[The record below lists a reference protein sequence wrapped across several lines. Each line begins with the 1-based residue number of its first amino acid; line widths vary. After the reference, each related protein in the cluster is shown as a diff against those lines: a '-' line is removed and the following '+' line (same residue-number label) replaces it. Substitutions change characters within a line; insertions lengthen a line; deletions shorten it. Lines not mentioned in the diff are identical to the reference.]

1 MKKLFAFLII
11 SGILV
16 LSFPGKSLSQT
27 ATGDSVYSFVTKMP
41 EYPGGQKG
49 MLTYFV
55 LNMRYPL
62 AAYTNGISG
71 TAYVNFIVETDGSV
85 SDVLV
90 LKPIGYGCDEEATR
104 LVSQMTGWEPGE
116 QDGKKVRVRSNIPVY
131 FKEDLYPNSRIYM
144 DLDTMPVF
152 PGGSIE
158 LLSYIESELVY
169 PEHARSANIN
179 GIINVDFVVEKD
191 GNVSNVTVNNSL
203 GYGCDVA
210 AAKVILRSPKWEPGY
225 YSGKPARVLLSVPV
239 TFKSFYKIVEQM
251 PDFPGGR
258 KELIK
263 YISQNLIYP
272 EEAMEKQLE
281 GQVIVNFLVES
292 NGVLSNVKVVSSM
305 GSGCDEEALRL
316 VNNMPD
322 WSPGKKHGKPV
333 PVQYNLAVEFRLSE

>member
-1 MKKLFAFLII
+1 MKNLSLFFGLI
-11 SGILV
+11 SILI
-16 LSFPGKSLSQT
+16 LSLPGKALSQT
-27 ATGDSVYSFVTKMP
+27 TSNDSVYSFVTKMP
-41 EYPGGQKG
+41 EYPDGQKG
-49 MLTYFV
+49 MLTYFIK
-55 LNMRYPL
+55 NMKYPL
-62 AAYTNGISG
+62 AAYTNGFSG
-71 TAYVNFIVETDGSV
+71 TAYVNFIVETNGNI
-85 SDVLV
+85 SDVLI
-90 LKPIGYGCDEEATR
+90 LKPVGYGCDEEAKR
-104 LVSQMTGWEPGE
+104 LVSEMTGWQPGE
-116 QDGKKVRVRSNIPVY
+116 QDGKKVRVRSNVPVY
-131 FKEDLYPNSRIYM
+131 FKEELYPDSRIYM

-152 PGGSIE
+152 PGGSVEFI
-158 LLSYIESELVY
+158 SYIESELVF

-203 GYGCDVA
+203 GYGCDEA

-281 GQVIVNFLVES
+281 GQVIVNFVVAS
-292 NGVLSNVKVVSSM
+292 SGALSNVKVVSSM

-322 WSPGKKHGKPV
+322 WTPGKKHGKPV
-333 PVQYNLAVEFRLSE
+333 SVQYNLAVAFRLSE